1 MSKVLMING
10 SPNEKGC
17 TYTGLTEVANEL
29 KRLGIDSEILWLGK
43 KAMQDCIACNKCRD
57 LKKCVFNDLV
67 NETANRLADF
77 SGLIVGSPVYYGGST
92 GMVRS
97 FLNRL
102 FYSTLDMV
110 KLNASALNGM
120 PAAAV
125 VSCRRGGA
133 SMTFAQLNMYFE
145 MQRMTQVCSQYW
157 NQIYGHTPD
166 EVRKDAEGMQTMRT
180 LAQNMAWLIK
190 SAELADSNGL
200 KRPEYED
207 FQPTNFIR

>member
-1 MSKVLMING
+1 MKVLMING

-17 TYTGLTEVANEL
+17 TYTALSEVAAEL

-43 KAMQDCIACNKCRD
+43 KPMQDCIACNRCRS
-57 LKKCVFNDLV
+57 LKRCIFNDLV
-67 NETANRLADF
+67 NETADRLPEF
-77 SGLIVGSPVYYGGST
+77 SGLVVGSPVYYGGST
-92 GMVRS
+92 GIIRS

-102 FYSTLDMV
+102 FYSRLDEV
-110 KLNASALNGM
+110 KLNASVLNGM

-133 SMTFAQLNMYFE
+133 SMAFAQLNMYFE
-145 MQRMTQVCSQYW
+145 RQRMTQVCSQYW
-157 NQIYGHTPD
+157 NQVHGHTPE
-166 EVRKDAEGMQTMRT
+166 EVKTDAEGMQTMRT

-190 SAELADSNGL
+190 SVRLADDNGL
-200 KRPEYED
+200 KRPKYED

>member
-1 MSKVLMING
+1 MKVLMING

-17 TYTGLTEVANEL
+17 TYTALSEVATEL
-29 KRLGIDSEILWLGK
+29 KRLGVDSEILWLGK
-43 KAMQDCIACNKCRD
+43 KAMQDCIACNKCRQ
-57 LKKCVFNDLV
+57 LKRCVFDDLV
-67 NETANRLADF
+67 NKTASRLSEF

-92 GMVRS
+92 GIVRS

-102 FYSTLDMV
+102 FYSTLDEV

-157 NQIYGHTPD
+157 NQVHGHTPE
-166 EVRKDAEGMQTMRT
+166 EVRNDEEGMQTMRT
-180 LAQNMAWLIK
+180 LARNMAWLIK
-190 SAELADSNGL
+190 SAKLADENGL
-200 KRPEYED
+200 ERPVYED